1 MFLEFARDSKVYL
14 VDGSFMDRLH
24 VTEVEFSQSFRDK
37 NYETRTLHNL
47 SEMHEGSSITTAN
60 PAQFSLTIPM
70 IRNSVGLPAYQ
81 HKLITFGIDLE
92 NNQLKTFDLYVET
105 LSEGYKANKLTSCV
119 VTGVNFRISRS
130 GFLIAEISGEATKL
144 ERVGAPLKDA
154 VFGDGTN
161 NNVITSAQRNSLNS
175 GPTAG
180 QAEWEDGHDKFV
192 VCRNVTVQVGGNT
205 LDFVFGVNLEIQNEG
220 KWMKHET
227 LQDSL
232 SVTNASNTMYPSTYN
247 LNGRTVAGS
256 IQQYVNTSTATGAVN
271 LQTWS
276 GNSTVNI
283 KAGLDDT
290 FDLEANLTPVSF
302 TNRMNA
308 SEIYSQNYDFRLL
321 SGAGTLTNLIT
332 YT

>member
-1 MFLEFARDSKVYL
+1 MFLEFARDSIVYL

-105 LSEGYKANKLTSCV
+105 ISEGYKANKLTSCV
-119 VTGVNFRISRS
+119 VTGVNFQISRS

-175 GPTAG
+175 GSTAG
-180 QAEWEDGHDKFV
+180 QAEWEDDE
-192 VCRNVTVQVGGNT
+192 GGDHEGRDEEGREAQKTETRRKMKAKTDNT
-205 LDFVFGVNLEIQNEG
+205 PPL
-220 KWMKHET
+220 
-227 LQDSL
+227 
-232 SVTNASNTMYPSTYN
+232 
-247 LNGRTVAGS
+247 R
-256 IQQYVNTSTATGAVN
+256 
-271 LQTWS
+271 
-276 GNSTVNI
+276 
-283 KAGLDDT
+283 
-290 FDLEANLTPVSF
+290 
-302 TNRMNA
+302 
-308 SEIYSQNYDFRLL
+308 
-321 SGAGTLTNLIT
+321 
-332 YT
+332 

>member
-1 MFLEFARDSKVYL
+1 MFLEFARDSIVYL
-14 VDGSFMDRLH
+14 RDGNSVDRLH
-24 VTEVEFSQSFRDK
+24 VTEIEFSQSFRDK

-70 IRNSVGLPAYQ
+70 IRSSAGLPTYQ
-81 HKLITFGIDLE
+81 HKLVTFGIDLE
-92 NNQLKTFDLYVET
+92 NNQLKTFDLFIET
-105 LSEGYKANKLTSCV
+105 LSEGYKANKLTGCV

-130 GFLIAEISGEATKL
+130 GFLIAEIEGEATKL
-144 ERVGAPLKDA
+144 ERVGAPLTDS

-161 NNVITSAQRNSLNS
+161 NAQMTATQANSLN
-175 GPTAG
+175 AG
-180 QAEWEDGHDKFV
+180 QVEWEDGHDKFV

-256 IQQYVNTSTATGAVN
+256 IQQYVNTSTATGAAN

-276 GNSTVNI
+276 GNSTVSI